1 MSPPPHMRVEPITC
15 EGEER
20 KHDVFSQLIQLP
32 FIIKK
37 KDMSYYYIFFFFFSC
52 FMEYIENKT

>member
-15 EGEER
+15 EGEEQ

-37 KDMSYYYIFFFFFSC
+37 KDMSYYYIFFFFFFFNVSWN
-52 FMEYIENKT
+52 I